1 MLRAAWRFVVGLAV
15 CFSLLFAA
23 VTFSPVLG
31 PWTRTLTAP
40 WSEKSG
46 GTLVVLAG
54 DATSDHV
61 LGLTSYWR
69 AVYAVFEWRRGGYQ
83 SILFSGGEGIPESM
97 RDFAVAQ
104 GVPAGAIA
112 LDTRSLTTR
121 DSALN
126 AGALLRSSPA
136 PWILVTSD
144 YHSRR
149 AWMAFQKVGVNV
161 ETHPAPDAGKRMN
174 SLAVRWPVFIDLA
187 RETVKYAWYRLRGW
201 I

>member
-1 MLRAAWRFVVGLAV
+1 VGLAV
-15 CFSLLFAA
+15 CFSLLFAT
-23 VTFSPVLG
+23 VTFTPVLA
-31 PWTRTLTAP
+31 PWTRALTAP
-40 WSEKSG
+40 WSETSG

-54 DATSDHV
+54 DAASDHV

-69 AVYAVFEWRRGGYQ
+69 AVYAVFEWRRGRYS
-83 SILFSGGEGIPESM
+83 SILLSGGEGIPEAM

-104 GVPAGAIA
+104 GVPANAIA
-112 LDTRSLTTR
+112 LDTHSLTTR

-126 AGALLRSSPA
+126 AGALLQNSLP
-136 PWILVTSD
+136 PWVLVTSD

-149 AWMAFQKVGVNV
+149 AWKAFQKAGLNMQ
-161 ETHPAPDAGKRMN
+161 THPAPDAGKRMN
-174 SLAVRWPVFIDLA
+174 SLAARWTVFIDLT

>member
-1 MLRAAWRFVVGLAV
+1 MSLAV
-15 CFSLLFAA
+15 CFSLLFTA

-31 PWTRTLTAP
+31 PWTRALTAP
-40 WSEKSG
+40 WSERSG

-54 DATSDHV
+54 DATSDRL

-69 AVYAVFEWRRGGYQ
+69 TVYAVFEWRRGSYRA
-83 SILFSGGEGIPESM
+83 ILFSGGEGIPEAM

-104 GVPAGAIA
+104 GVPANAIA
-112 LDTRSLTTR
+112 LDTRSFTTR

-126 AGALLRSSPA
+126 AGALLRNSPT

-149 AWMAFQKVGVNV
+149 AWMAFHKAGVNV
-161 ETHPAPDAGKRMN
+161 EAHPAPDAGKRIN
-174 SLAVRWPVFIDLA
+174 SLLSRWPVFIDLT

-201 I
+201 T

>member
-23 VTFSPVLG
+23 VTFTPVLG
-31 PWTRTLTAP
+31 LWTHALTAP

-54 DATSDHV
+54 DATSDHL

-69 AVYAVFEWRRGGYQ
+69 AVYTVFEWRRGAYQ
-83 SILFSGGEGIPESM
+83 SIVFSGGEGIPEAM
-97 RDFAVAQ
+97 RDFVVAQ
-104 GVPAGAIA
+104 GVPAASIA
-112 LDTRSLTTR
+112 LDTSSLTTR
-121 DSALN
+121 DSAQN
-126 AGALLRSSPA
+126 AGALVRNSPR
-136 PWILVTSD
+136 PWILITSD

-149 AWMAFQKVGVNV
+149 AWMVFQKAGVNV
-161 ETHPAPDAGKRMN
+161 EASPAPDAGKRIN
-174 SLAVRWPVFIDLA
+174 SLEARWPVFLDLT